1 MYDQD
6 MDVLDKM
13 SNEELNVLV
22 QLLIDKGT
30 ISEMLSID
38 ERYKRYAPDHKQY
51 LDKIKEEINLMG
63 GNTFANLLRG
73 GEGIPYHEI
82 LRDVCDKLK
91 VPFNKNA
98 DLSRIEQ
105 CLLEKVLE
113 KTWEEMSDVE
123 KEELMKSLGG
133 NFNAQGALASGVLIS
148 IFRAGGF
155 ASYQLALIITNGIAK
170 LIVNRGLSLAANATL
185 ARALSIFSGPI
196 GIALSAIWMISDIAG
211 PAYRV
216 TIPATIYIAALR
228 YSKNQE
234 ALQNFRL

>member
-30 ISEMLSID
+30 ISEVLSMD

-63 GNTFANLLRG
+63 GNTIVNFFR
-73 GEGIPYHEI
+73 GEGVPYHEI
-82 LRDVCDKLK
+82 LVDVCDKLK

-113 KTWEEMSDVE
+113 TTWEKMTDDE
-123 KEELMKSLGG
+123 KAELLKGLGG
-133 NFNAQGALASGVLIS
+133 DFNAKGALSSGVLIA

-155 ASYQLALIITNGIAK
+155 ASYQIALIIANGIAK
-170 LIVNRGLSLAANATL
+170 FIVNRGLSLAANATL

-196 GIALSAIWMISDIAG
+196 GIALSAIWMIGDIAG

-216 TIPATIYIAALR
+216 TIPATIYITALR
-228 YSKNQE
+228 YSKNKE